1 MSRPDTVESHAAGAT
16 AFQDDASL
24 LQQYLRLRGASLKI
38 CAPLGV
44 EDHSL
49 QPMPDASP
57 AKWHLAHT
65 TWFFETFV
73 LSQYM
78 DGFRPYHPSFRN
90 LFNSY
95 YNAVGDRPLRTLR
108 HILSRP
114 SLDEV
119 HAYRNYVD
127 EAMVHLLT
135 LDLPVPAVEL
145 IELGINHEQ
154 QHQELIVTDVKNGL
168 WTNPLRPAYRV
179 KADHQTPHDHSI
191 SPLAW
196 HSFSAGVYSAGFE
209 GSSFAFDNEGP
220 RHNVYLESFRLAS
233 RLVTNSEYLDFMRD
247 GGYSTPLIWLSDG
260 WDAVRTNQWTAPLYW
275 EQRDGEWWNYTVEG
289 MQPVRGNE
297 PVCHIS
303 FYEADAYAR
312 WAGARLPSEF
322 EWELAARSCRV
333 AGNFLESEALHPQPA
348 SGSETLSQMFG
359 DLWEWTGSA
368 YTPYPGFKPAVGAVG
383 EYNGKFMCN
392 QMVLRGGSCATPQS
406 HIRATY
412 RNFFPPHARWQF
424 MGVRL
429 ANGD

>member
-1 MSRPDTVESHAAGAT
+1 MAQQAAYGSDLANRASENSLVTRYLQLRDT
-16 AFQDDASL
+16 SL
-24 LQQYLRLRGASLKI
+24 QI

-44 EDHSL
+44 EDHCL
-49 QPMPDASP
+49 QPMADASP

-78 DGFRPYHPSFRN
+78 EGFRPFHPAFRN

-95 YNAVGDRPLRTLR
+95 YNAVGDRPQRALR

-119 HAYRNYVD
+119 HAYRIYVD
-127 EAMVHLLT
+127 EAMVHVLT
-135 LDLPVPAVEL
+135 LELPSDAVKL

-168 WTNPLRPAYRV
+168 YANPLRPAYHHDPRPRPT
-179 KADHQTPHDHSI
+179 ADRKTEALQ
-191 SPLAW
+191 W
-196 HSFSAGVYSAGFE
+196 QSFSGGVHAVGFE
-209 GSSFAFDNEGP
+209 GNVFAFDNEGP
-220 RHNVYLESFRLAS
+220 RHKVYLEPFRLAS
-233 RLVTNSEYLDFMRD
+233 RLVTNGEYLEFMKD
-247 GGYSTPLIWLSDG
+247 GGYTTPGLWLSDG
-260 WDAVRTNQWTAPLYW
+260 WDVVCTNGWRAPLYW
-275 EQRDGEWWNYTVEG
+275 EQRDGGWHNYTMEG
-289 MQPVRGNE
+289 MQPIVANE

-322 EWELAARSCRV
+322 EWETACGSCEV
-333 AGNFLESEALHPQPA
+333 AGNFLESGTLHPEPSTA
-348 SGSETLSQMFG
+348 GSAPLKQMFG
-359 DLWEWTGSA
+359 DVWEWTSSA
-368 YTPYPGFKPAVGAVG
+368 YLPYPGFAPAAGAVG

-406 HIRATY
+406 HIRSTY

-424 MGVRL
+424 MGLRL
-429 ANGD
+429 ANGN